1 MAFKYK
7 ITIIIFLLSFIFFV
21 VYEFFIPVKVMGVHK
36 DTYTTSIL
44 VEDFPI
50 TDYGKI
56 IWWKNNQDVLDKK
69 YDLFKNK
76 NSLFLISIWNY
87 GDGYLEEG
95 KYDRL
100 CFTEIKSNKKCIE
113 KDKVM
118 SIMYSLNEEK
128 IRIGNSAYI
137 KDKNGSF
144 IKKDKDANT
153 TITVVPNA

>member
-56 IWWKNNQDVLDKK
+56 LWWKKNKVILDEQ
-69 YDLFKNK
+69 YNLFKA
-76 NSLFLISIWNY
+76 
-87 GDGYLEEG
+87 
-95 KYDRL
+95 
-100 CFTEIKSNKKCIE
+100 
-113 KDKVM
+113 KD
-118 SIMYSLNEEK
+118 SSF
-128 IRIGNSAYI
+128 YI
-137 KDKNGSF
+137 Y
-144 IKKDKDANT
+144 I
-153 TITVVPNA
+153 

>member
-1 MAFKYK
+1 
-7 ITIIIFLLSFIFFV
+7 
-21 VYEFFIPVKVMGVHK
+21 
-36 DTYTTSIL
+36 
-44 VEDFPI
+44 
-50 TDYGKI
+50 
-56 IWWKNNQDVLDKK
+56 
-69 YDLFKNK
+69 
-76 NSLFLISIWNY
+76 
-87 GDGYLEEG
+87 
-95 KYDRL
+95 L

-118 SIMYSLNEEK
+118 SIMYSLNEEE

>member
-1 MAFKYK
+1 MVEKN
-7 ITIIIFLLSFIFFV
+7 
-21 VYEFFIPVKVMGVHK
+21 KV
-36 DTYTTSIL
+36 IL
-44 VEDFPI
+44 DEQ
-50 TDYGKI
+50 Y
-56 IWWKNNQDVLDKK
+56 N
-69 YDLFKNK
+69 LFKAK
-76 NSLFLISIWNY
+76 DSSFYIYIWNY

-118 SIMYSLNEEK
+118 SIMYSLNEEE
-128 IRIGNSAYI
+128 IRRGNSAYI

-144 IKKDKDANT
+144 IKKDKDTNT

>member
-56 IWWKNNQDVLDKK
+56 IWWKKNKVILDEQ
-69 YDLFKNK
+69 YNLFKAK
-76 NSLFLISIWNY
+76 DSSFYIYIWNY

-100 CFTEIKSNKKCIE
+100 CFTEIKSNKRCIE
-113 KDKVM
+113 KDNLMLIKN
-118 SIMYSLNEEK
+118 YLNEEE

>member
-1 MAFKYK
+1 
-7 ITIIIFLLSFIFFV
+7 

-56 IWWKNNQDVLDKK
+56 LWWKKNKVILDEQ
-69 YDLFKNK
+69 YNLFKAK
-76 NSLFLISIWNY
+76 DSSFYIYIWNY

-100 CFTEIKSNKKCIE
+100 CFT
-113 KDKVM
+113 
-118 SIMYSLNEEK
+118 
-128 IRIGNSAYI
+128 
-137 KDKNGSF
+137 
-144 IKKDKDANT
+144 
-153 TITVVPNA
+153 

>member
-1 MAFKYK
+1 MVEKN
-7 ITIIIFLLSFIFFV
+7 
-21 VYEFFIPVKVMGVHK
+21 KV
-36 DTYTTSIL
+36 IL
-44 VEDFPI
+44 DEQ
-50 TDYGKI
+50 Y
-56 IWWKNNQDVLDKK
+56 N
-69 YDLFKNK
+69 LFKAK
-76 NSLFLISIWNY
+76 DSSFYIYIWNY

-118 SIMYSLNEEK
+118 SIMYSLNEEE

-144 IKKDKDANT
+144 IKKDKDTNT